1 MRTTIRAGALLALLA
16 VALPEVAWAQGGAP
30 GTTPLFSINLG
41 TTVWTT
47 IVFLA
52 LLAILW
58 KFAWGPILTAANER
72 EQGIQQALDEA
83 KQRHEEATRLLEEH
97 KQQLAEA
104 RKQANEVIAEGK
116 AAAERVR
123 KDMEE
128 KARVEAQGIVE
139 RAREEIVRERDAAL
153 QTLRKEAV
161 ELALAAAAQLLHEK
175 VDQPKDRELVER
187 FLQDVSTDTGRGA
200 EA

>member
-1 MRTTIRAGALLALLA
+1 MRTTIRAGALMALLA
-16 VALPEVAWAQGGAP
+16 VTLPEAAWAQGGAP

-47 IVFLA
+47 IVFLS

-58 KFAWGPILTAANER
+58 KFAWGPILTAADQR
-72 EQGIQQALDEA
+72 EKGIQQALDEA
-83 KQRHEEATRLLEEH
+83 KQRHEEASRLLEEH

-116 AAAERVR
+116 TAAERVR
-123 KDMEE
+123 KELEE
-128 KARVEAQGIVE
+128 KARAEAQGIVE
-139 RAREEIVRERDAAL
+139 RAREEIERERDAAL

-161 ELALAAAAQLLHEK
+161 ELALAAASQLLHEK
-175 VDQPKDRELVER
+175 VDQQKDRALVER
-187 FLQDVSTDTGRGA
+187 FLQDVSADAGRGA
-200 EA
+200 GA